1 MKLTLKLL
9 LVSISLVI
17 IMTGLLVFPSHHLQP
32 YYQALQIGLLLLAMI
47 ALGLTVKG
55 LLEFKKI
62 SEVAKENKEL
72 LQQIKKI
79 EDEKNQA
86 VTEIRDSN
94 IIDELDEVTQI
105 LQRGDL
111 ETTLPEDSHNHDEV
125 DNLSKAINHMM
136 TEVREQD
143 QIKEMLAQKEIER
156 HRSISEMVAG
166 IAHEVNTPLGIVYS
180 AASIIDTALNAKI
193 RKELLAGKSEED
205 AEELGEILEDVIDS
219 SELIQNNIKRV
230 SDLIQRFK
238 SLSVSQMSDEL
249 EKIHIIDKIEELI
262 MLYKI
267 SDRDCQLDI
276 QFSHTLKDKYT
287 LWQGYLGYLFQII
300 QNLLSN
306 IDRYAYPDNPKGKV
320 EISLELSTLSD
331 KAAFCLQVKDFGVG
345 MDEET
350 IARIFDPFYTTGR
363 DKGGSGLGM
372 SIIYNIIT
380 APLQGS
386 INIKSEQQKGTTTTL
401 YFPQIIEAIKE
412 TEIIENIENDQQDRN
427 KKSSN
432 KESLNKQ
439 DPLEQTIIMNSFDY
453 QSQTHYHFI
462 SLNEGVPD
470 FSLFKEG
477 TYDVGRV
484 TTQNVV
490 IENHYVSSRHLQITY
505 HADASLT
512 IIDLSSNGTLIDGKR
527 LEKDTPSKLEVGQI
541 LQLAGLS
548 GVKYKV
554 ESK

>member
-9 LVSISLVI
+9 LVSIGFVI
-17 IMTGLLVFPSHHLQP
+17 IMTGLLIFPSHQLQP
-32 YYQALQIGLLLLAMI
+32 YYQALHIGLFSIAMI
-47 ALGLTVKG
+47 ALGLTIKSLFG
-55 LLEFKKI
+55 LKKI
-62 SEVAKENKEL
+62 AEVTKENKAL
-72 LQQIKKI
+72 LQQVKKL
-79 EDEKNQA
+79 EDEQNQA
-86 VTEIRDSN
+86 VTEIRDNS
-94 IIDELDEVTQI
+94 IIDELDEMTQI

-111 ETTLPEDSHNHDEV
+111 ETALPEHKHNNNEV
-125 DNLSKAINHMM
+125 DNLSKAINVMM

-180 AASIIDTALNAKI
+180 AASIINTSLNEQI
-193 RKELLAGKSEED
+193 RKELLAGKSTDD
-205 AEELGEILEDVIDS
+205 AEELDEILGDVVDS
-219 SELIQNNIKRV
+219 SDLIQSNIKRV

-249 EKIHIIDKIEELI
+249 ENIHIIDKIEELI

-276 QFSHTLKDKYT
+276 QFSHTLNDKYT
-287 LWQGYLGYLFQII
+287 KWQGYLGYLFQII

-320 EISLELSTLSD
+320 EISLDLTTLSD

-345 MDEET
+345 MNEET
-350 IARIFDPFYTTGR
+350 ISRIFDPFYTTGR

-380 APLQGS
+380 SPLQGS
-386 INIKSEQQKGTTTTL
+386 IEIKSEQQKGTTTTL
-401 YFPQIIEAIKE
+401 YFPQIIEEKVETDIIKS
-412 TEIIENIENDQQDRN
+412 IENDPVD
-427 KKSSN
+427 
-432 KESLNKQ
+432 LNDQ
-439 DPLEQTIIMNSFDY
+439 DPLEQTMIMNNFDNQQQTYY
-453 QSQTHYHFI
+453 QFV

-484 TTQNVV
+484 TTQNIV

-505 HADASLT
+505 HANASLT

-527 LEKDTPSKLEVGQI
+527 LEKNTPSKLEVGQV

-554 ESK
+554 ESKNEA